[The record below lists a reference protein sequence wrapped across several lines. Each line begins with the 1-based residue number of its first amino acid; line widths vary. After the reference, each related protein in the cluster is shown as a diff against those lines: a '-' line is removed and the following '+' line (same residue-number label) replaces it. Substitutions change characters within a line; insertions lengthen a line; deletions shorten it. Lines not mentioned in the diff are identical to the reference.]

1 MSSMGIAIVATGLSL
16 ILIFVWMISLSMR
29 KRRLEAEKKARETAY
44 RKAMQKAR
52 EQELR
57 ERVFKAETGHV
68 PTILYLAKEAER
80 DNIKQALYWY
90 DKAAKLDNVPGMYGI
105 VRLAERV
112 CEDVIL
118 KEQANFWRTAIA
130 GIEGDVEAKF
140 AHGKALVFGRGTEK
154 NIPKGHQLIEEAAD
168 EGCIPAMLYMGE
180 WQRSPENTSGQRSDA
195 LFWFMKAAEQDNVD
209 GKIQV
214 ALCYL
219 NGVGTEKSLIKG
231 CYWLERAAEG
241 GSAEAMYHA
250 GEAWKD
256 TDKTGNAIAYIWLF
270 LSANMG
276 YEPAR
281 VVRDEVASNIGV
293 DVVVGLQSIAKPLQR
308 KLASGTVKKH
318 AIIRALNKVYKRE
331 SYFPDED
338 ELNERL
344 SDEHHDDLKPI
355 EGTSALNHETEMPV
369 QQEVVTAPK
378 PPPKEALDFTQD
390 FLQPQN
396 LNKSSHGRTA

>member
-1 MSSMGIAIVATGLSL
+1 MSSMGIAIAATGLSL

-29 KRRLEAEKKARETAY
+29 KQRLEAERKAREAAY

-52 EQELR
+52 EQER
-57 ERVFKAETGHV
+57 KERAFKAETGHV

-80 DNIKQALYWY
+80 ENIKQALYWY
-90 DKAAKLDNVPGMYGI
+90 DKAAKLDNVTGMYGV
-105 VRLAERV
+105 VRLAERMR
-112 CEDVIL
+112 EDVIL
-118 KEQANFWRTAIA
+118 REQANFWRTAIA
-130 GIEGDVEAKF
+130 GLEGDVEAKF
-140 AHGKALVFGRGTEK
+140 ATGKALAFGRGTEK

-180 WQRSPENTSGQRSDA
+180 WQLSPENASGQRADA
-195 LFWFMKAAEQDNVD
+195 LFWFMKAAEQDSAD

-214 ALCYL
+214 GLCYL
-219 NGVGTEKSLIKG
+219 NGIGTEKSMVKG
-231 CYWLERAAEG
+231 CYWLERAAEC

-256 TDKTGNAIAYIWLF
+256 TGKTGNAIAYVWLF

-308 KLASGTVKKH
+308 KLASGAVKKH
-318 AIIRALNKVYKRE
+318 SIIRALNKVYKRE
-331 SYFPDED
+331 VYFPGEE
-338 ELNERL
+338 ELNEL
-344 SDEHHDDLKPI
+344 LNEEHHDEASLLGDTP
-355 EGTSALNHETEMPV
+355 ELNFETEMPV
-369 QQEVVTAPK
+369 QQEFA
-378 PPPKEALDFTQD
+378 PPPKQPSKEVLDFTQN

-396 LNKSSHGRTA
+396 LNKPHS

>member
-1 MSSMGIAIVATGLSL
+1 MSSMGIAIAATGLSL

-29 KRRLEAEKKARETAY
+29 KQRLEAERKAREVAY

-52 EQELR
+52 EQER
-57 ERVFKAETGHV
+57 KERAFKAETGHV

-80 DNIKQALYWY
+80 ENIKQALYWY
-90 DKAAKLDNVPGMYGI
+90 DKAAKLDNVTGMYGV
-105 VRLAERV
+105 VRLAERMR
-112 CEDVIL
+112 EDVIL
-118 KEQANFWRTAIA
+118 REQANFWRTAIA
-130 GIEGDVEAKF
+130 GLEGDVEAKF
-140 AHGKALVFGRGTEK
+140 ATGKALVFGRGTEK

-180 WQRSPENTSGQRSDA
+180 WQLSPENTSGQRADA
-195 LFWFMKAAEQDNVD
+195 LFWFMKAAEQDSAD

-214 ALCYL
+214 GLCYL
-219 NGVGTEKSLIKG
+219 SGIGTEKSMVKG
-231 CYWLERAAEG
+231 CYWLERAAEC

-256 TDKTGNAIAYIWLF
+256 TGKTGNAIAYVWLF

-281 VVRDEVASNIGV
+281 VVRDEVASSIGV

-308 KLASGTVKKH
+308 KLASGVVKKH
-318 AIIRALNKVYKRE
+318 SIIRALNKVYKRE
-331 SYFPDED
+331 VYFPGEE
-338 ELNERL
+338 ELNELL
-344 SDEHHDDLKPI
+344 SEEQHDEASLLGDTP
-355 EGTSALNHETEMPV
+355 ELNFETEMPV
-369 QQEVVTAPK
+369 QQEFA
-378 PPPKEALDFTQD
+378 PPPKQPSKEVLDFTQN

-396 LNKSSHGRTA
+396 LNKPHS

>member
-1 MSSMGIAIVATGLSL
+1 MSSMGIAIAATGLSL

-29 KRRLEAEKKARETAY
+29 KQRLEAERKAREAAY

-52 EQELR
+52 EQER
-57 ERVFKAETGHV
+57 KERAFKAETGHV

-80 DNIKQALYWY
+80 ENIKQALYWY
-90 DKAAKLDNVPGMYGI
+90 DKAAKLDNVTGMYGV
-105 VRLAERV
+105 VRLAERMR
-112 CEDVIL
+112 EDVIL
-118 KEQANFWRTAIA
+118 REQANFWRTAIA
-130 GIEGDVEAKF
+130 GLEGDVEAKF
-140 AHGKALVFGRGTEK
+140 ATGKALVFGRGTEK

-180 WQRSPENTSGQRSDA
+180 WQLSPENTSGQLADA
-195 LFWFMKAAEQDNVD
+195 LFWFMKAAEQDSAD

-214 ALCYL
+214 GLCYL
-219 NGVGTEKSLIKG
+219 NGIGTEKSMVKG
-231 CYWLERAAEG
+231 CYWLERAAEC

-256 TDKTGNAIAYIWLF
+256 TGKTGNAIAYVWLF

-308 KLASGTVKKH
+308 KLASGVVKKH
-318 AIIRALNKVYKRE
+318 SIIRALNKVYKRE
-331 SYFPDED
+331 VYFPGEE
-338 ELNERL
+338 ELNELL
-344 SDEHHDDLKPI
+344 SEEHHDEASLLGDTP
-355 EGTSALNHETEMPV
+355 ELNFEAEMPV
-369 QQEVVTAPK
+369 QQEFAS
-378 PPPKEALDFTQD
+378 PPKQPSKEVLDFTQN

-396 LNKSSHGRTA
+396 LNKPHS